1 MLSRWRSCLWGPP
14 GSPAGAIAGSPDA
27 SRRARPSLSPRYL
40 RPPER
45 LPLAAPPPAKL
56 NRAGDARRRAIL
68 SGNRSPDGSPRA
80 SARERLNRGPWL
92 SPPLSAPM
100 PCLPQVHC
108 ARPPTDRP
116 FPHPP
121 PCSSGTSPSSA
132 NRPGRRAAAASSG
145 AGGRRPSRQ
154 AICFSVVPMI
164 RARTGMRM
172 AFAGGYHQAEPEE
185 GRT

>member
-1 MLSRWRSCLWGPP
+1 LSRWRSCLWGPP
-14 GSPAGAIAGSPDA
+14 GSPARAIAGSPDA
-27 SRRARPSLSPRYL
+27 SRKARPDLCPRFL

-45 LPLAAPPPAKL
+45 RPVPAPPPAKL
-56 NRAGDARRRAIL
+56 NRAGDARRRAIV
-68 SGNRSPDGSPRA
+68 SGNRSPDGSLSA
-80 SARERLNRGPWL
+80 SARERLSRGPRL
-92 SPPLSAPM
+92 SPPLSAPS
-100 PCLPQVHC
+100 PFLPQVHC
-108 ARPPTDRP
+108 EGPPKDRS

-121 PCSSGTSPSSA
+121 PCSSGTSRSSA

-154 AICFSVVPMI
+154 AICFSVVPMF